1 MWRRWLP
8 SWRPHQTGKPS
19 ALPRAR
25 RAERRPSRGQRAS
38 MSMRRIRSTT
48 RRRQRRLQMHL
59 RSRPRPADAP
69 TALPRLQRRQGRWP
83 RACNSR
89 APRAHLFVLGRGLR
103 VQINESHAE
112 AERTRG
118 VCDAAVAESETPTR
132 WSRGR
137 YNSLWPPD
145 RVLALTLTLSNS
157 MRVGVGKHLDIK

>member
-89 APRAHLFVLGRGLR
+89 APRAHLFVLGRGLP

-132 WSRGR
+132 RSRGR

-145 RVLALTLTLSNS
+145 RVLHLLLVCLWELANTSTSNS
-157 MRVGVGKHLDIK
+157 AIT